1 MTVRYSLF
9 AVVRMTK
16 KLMYIFRLN
25 KQICPEFPKKST
37 SSFEYSVVLFIIGCE
52 MLTCSI
58 KSFKDS
64 FPCFNMKNISF
75 MYLYQIFGFF
85 SKVSKSFLKTS
96 HEKDS
101 IRRDELRFYCDSTF
115 LFESLFM
122 KCKYALLQH
131 YFRKS
136 C

>member
-1 MTVRYSLF
+1 
-9 AVVRMTK
+9 
-16 KLMYIFRLN
+16 
-25 KQICPEFPKKST
+25 
-37 SSFEYSVVLFIIGCE
+37 
-52 MLTCSI
+52 MLTCST
-58 KSFKDS
+58 KFFKDA
-64 FPCFNMKNISF
+64 FPCSNMKNISF
-75 MYLYQIFGFF
+75 MYLYQIFAFF
-85 SKVSKSFLKTS
+85 SKVSKSFPKTS

-101 IRRDELRFYCDSTF
+101 IRRGELCFYCDSTF